1 MECIFKKQIENK
13 SDIQENLLKGTS
25 KKCFYKVIDRNG
37 SVFIFTK
44 KKKNPYV
51 SIYLNSK
58 TKITK
63 KTKSDKIKVC
73 PYFMTTALL
82 SLFDRTVT
90 KTKIFFSIKEEKKLD
105 ISI

>member
-1 MECIFKKQIENK
+1 MEVY
-13 SDIQENLLKGTS
+13 SYLP
-25 KKCFYKVIDRNG
+25 
-37 SVFIFTK
+37 K
-44 KKKNPYV
+44 KKKKEKKTTYV

-63 KTKSDKIKVC
+63 KTKSDKIKLC

-90 KTKIFFSIKEEKKLD
+90 KTKIYIFFDQRRKKN
-105 ISI
+105 

>member
-44 KKKNPYV
+44 KKNPYV
-51 SIYLNSK
+51 SIYMNSK
-58 TKITK
+58 TKIAK
-63 KTKSDKIKVC
+63 KTKSDKIKLF
-73 PYFMTTALL
+73 PYFMTTDLL

-90 KTKIFFSIKEEKKLD
+90 KTKIYIFFDQRRKKN
-105 ISI
+105 

>member
-1 MECIFKKQIENK
+1 MEVY
-13 SDIQENLLKGTS
+13 SYLP
-25 KKCFYKVIDRNG
+25 
-37 SVFIFTK
+37 K

-51 SIYLNSK
+51 SIYLK

-63 KTKSDKIKVC
+63 KTKSDKIKLF

-90 KTKIFFSIKEEKKLD
+90 KTKIYIFFDQRRKKN
-105 ISI
+105 

>member
-51 SIYLNSK
+51 SIYLK

-63 KTKSDKIKVC
+63 KTKSDKIKLF
-73 PYFMTTALL
+73 PYFMTTDLL

-90 KTKIFFSIKEEKKLD
+90 KTKIYIFFDQRRKKN
-105 ISI
+105 

>member
-44 KKKNPYV
+44 KKKKKKNPTYV
-51 SIYLNSK
+51 SIYLNFK

-73 PYFMTTALL
+73 PYFMTTTLL

-90 KTKIFFSIKEEKKLD
+90 KTKIYIFFD
-105 ISI
+105 